1 MCEID
6 DPNTLSI
13 VAGDVNQANL
23 VCIVPEY
30 RQYVTC
36 PSRDDGIFDHC
47 YYKLKKAYK
56 SVSRS
61 CYVMVMQLS

>member
-1 MCEID
+1 MYIYPPTDTNAAVKDLHDTIFMCDID

-36 PSRDDGIFDHC
+36 PSRDNGF
-47 YYKLKKAYK
+47 
-56 SVSRS
+56 
-61 CYVMVMQLS
+61 